1 MFSGAINNK
10 ESVDTDAKHGKYN
23 AKVHSEKYN
32 TWNMKYGKYS
42 ISLLMPKQTNLR
54 DVARSDSHV
63 TAL

>member
-42 ISLLMPKQTNLR
+42 ISLLMPKP
-54 DVARSDSHV
+54 DGARPDSHV